1 MGQQLFRQAAWIR
14 RLALLRCLSS
24 HARDLLSIEIQSD
37 NPVNPRALLVTC
49 DSCRFG
55 WVPNPLVEHVLTRGC
70 VSNSRTR
77 QPRHARPPSSAARQI
92 GGTHQALGVGF
103 IMGCLGNQRM
113 CDYVGLLGSW
123 RFRVGGRRSLATR
136 RDSELASVTES
147 VDDGF
152 FQLNCAPDSAAQTS
166 TEPPA
171 MSTMTPVIQFESS
184 DARNSAALATSSG
197 VPSRRSGCDWAS
209 ER

>member
-24 HARDLLSIEIQSD
+24 HARDLLSIEIESD

-55 WVPNPLVEHVLTRGC
+55 WVPNPVEHVLTRGS

-103 IMGCLGNQRM
+103 IMGCFGNQRM
-113 CDYVGLLGSW
+113 CGYVGQLGS
-123 RFRVGGRRSLATR
+123 LA
-136 RDSELASVTES
+136 L
-147 VDDGF
+147 
-152 FQLNCAPDSAAQTS
+152 Q
-166 TEPPA
+166 
-171 MSTMTPVIQFESS
+171 
-184 DARNSAALATSSG
+184 
-197 VPSRRSGCDWAS
+197 SRRSSIARNAAGQ
-209 ER
+209 